1 MRRTAVVAALIFA
14 LVVVAGV
21 LHFTDAP
28 PVAVFVLSG
37 AALGGVAW
45 AIGVA
50 TESVGARFGPAVTG
64 VLQSTL
70 GNLPELFIVLFSLSA
85 GELVVAQ
92 FSILG
97 SLFAN
102 ALLVLGLA
110 IVAGSGSAQGSVMRF
125 AKRLPNDTAT
135 LLLLAIFLIALLG
148 LSDQVG
154 DRASEHQVAISV
166 VGAICLLVVYG
177 AWLFGYLRDD
187 IETEPA
193 LEEPTHRVLPFT
205 WALGLLAAAGVSAA
219 LVSEWFVDAI
229 DPAVEKLGISKAF
242 TGLVIVAIAGNAVEN
257 VVAVQLAVKGKSDL
271 AISVVK
277 NSVAQIACF
286 LFPVLVLVS
295 LLFDEQLTF
304 VINPVFV
311 GALALTAIA
320 VWQITGD
327 GEAVLFEG
335 LALIALYVVLATLGL
350 VRVGAGPRPR
360 PTTTTADTRGR
371 RVRVAPTARRAAAA
385 RPPRRGSAVATQPTS
400 TPCASRPA
408 YPVRRSRTTGCP
420 TPRTCA
426 SPDGFGPRG
435 ARAPHARARADARR
449 RGR

>member
-1 MRRTAVVAALIFA
+1 MRRTGIITAAVFA
-14 LVVVAGV
+14 MVVVAGV
-21 LHFTDAP
+21 LHYADAS

-45 AIGVA
+45 AIGLA

-64 VLQSTL
+64 ALQSTL

-110 IVAGSGSAQGSVMRF
+110 IAAGASSAPGGVMRF
-125 AKRLPNDTAT
+125 GRRLPNDTAT
-135 LLLLAIFLIALLG
+135 LLLLSIFLITLLG

-154 DRASEHQVAISV
+154 DAASTHQVEISV
-166 VGAICLLVVYG
+166 VGAICLLVVYV
-177 AWLFGYLRDD
+177 AWLLGYLKSD
-187 IETEPA
+187 IKPEPS
-193 LEEPTHRVLPFT
+193 LEEPSHAVLPFR
-205 WALGLLAAAGVSAA
+205 WAIALLGVAGVSAA

-257 VVAVQLAVKGKSDL
+257 VVAVQLARKGKADL

-295 LLFDEQLTF
+295 LLFEQHLTF
-304 VINPVFV
+304 VVDPVFV

-335 LALIALYVVLATLGL
+335 LALIAFYVVLATL
-350 VRVGAGPRPR
+350 VW
-360 PTTTTADTRGR
+360 
-371 RVRVAPTARRAAAA
+371 
-385 RPPRRGSAVATQPTS
+385 
-400 TPCASRPA
+400 
-408 YPVRRSRTTGCP
+408 YE
-420 TPRTCA
+420 
-426 SPDGFGPRG
+426 
-435 ARAPHARARADARR
+435 
-449 RGR
+449 